1 MTIHALPERFRYV
14 VVEGAIGVGK
24 TSLAK
29 LLAQRIGAETMFE
42 DPHANPFLAGFYRDM
57 ERHAFATQMFFL
69 RQRVGQLEALSAG
82 RVPERPVISD
92 FLLEKDAL
100 FARLTLNESEY
111 RLYEDYFE
119 LLAPRAPTPDLV
131 IYLQAPVEALIAR
144 VRRRGEAFERG
155 ISEAYLRD
163 LDVAYTRFFHEY
175 TASPL
180 LIVNSEH
187 LNFVDRPQD
196 FELLLRRI
204 TEVRGG
210 REFFNRG

>member
-1 MTIHALPERFRYV
+1 MTALPERFRHI

-24 TSLAK
+24 TTLAR
-29 LLAQRIGAETMFE
+29 LIAQRAGAESLLE
-42 DPHANPFLAGFYRDM
+42 DPHANPFLPGFYRDM
-57 ERHAFATQMFFL
+57 QRYAFPTQMFFL
-69 RQRVGQLEALSAG
+69 RQRVGQLDALFGSGTSA
-82 RVPERPVISD
+82 RPVVAD
-92 FLLEKDAL
+92 FLLDKDAL
-100 FARLTLNESEY
+100 FARLTLTEDEFALYDEY
-111 RLYEDYFE
+111 YR
-119 LLAPRAPTPDLV
+119 LLAPRMPTPDLV
-131 IYLQAPVEALIAR
+131 IYLQAPVDALIAR
-144 VRRRGEAFERG
+144 VRRRGETFERG

-163 LDVAYTRFFHEY
+163 LDVEYTRFFHEY